1 MLNMSFPLLNIN
13 GLSISFNTERGPLQV
28 VSKISLTI
36 RNAEVFGLVGE
47 SGCGKSLTALSI
59 LRILPNNAYTE
70 GEIFF
75 NNENLLS
82 LPDDQMR
89 KIRGKDISMVFQE
102 PMTSLNPVLTI
113 GYQIAEAL
121 RTHYKLSKGAAM
133 DRTIDLLR
141 AVKMPSAE
149 LRVKDY
155 PHQLSGGMRQRVL
168 IAMAISCNPALLIAD
183 EPTTALDVTV
193 QAQILELLQ
202 ELRRQRNMAI
212 MLITHDLGIISEQ
225 AERVAIMYAGRIMEV
240 ADVDE
245 LFQNPLH
252 PYTICLLES
261 LPRAKGTALKPIPGF
276 VPSPNQLPK
285 GCKFSDRCRWATDE
299 SKSKEPELLEVS
311 RNHYVRC
318 INWNRIQRERF

>member
-47 SGCGKSLTALSI
+47 SGC
-59 LRILPNNAYTE
+59 
-70 GEIFF
+70 
-75 NNENLLS
+75 
-82 LPDDQMR
+82 
-89 KIRGKDISMVFQE
+89 GKDISMVFQE